1 MGYMQSDSGAP
12 DDRMAGVKSLVDE
25 GIRRMRRLEDVGE
38 FEAAIQEAQALIAS
52 IKSDAQGNA
61 PALTAIVTKEI
72 AGLER
77 RIRDR
82 DAALRSQKKEFVV
95 NIVLPFCVALPG
107 ILMNIAALIIKP
119 VMWQSTVMVARGG
132 FYKGVPA
139 HNTIIL
145 LIVFIIVYSLSFLE
159 MAGDFLGG
167 WASMKGSSTPSEGE
181 KKIAVWFL
189 RLLLLAVLYF
199 SAVANLKA

>member
-1 MGYMQSDSGAP
+1 MQSDSGAT

-52 IKSDAQGNA
+52 IKSDVQGNG
-61 PALTAIVTKEI
+61 PALVAMVTKEI

-77 RIRDR
+77 KIRDR
-82 DAALRSQKKEFVV
+82 NTALRSQKKYFVV

-119 VMWQSTVMVARGG
+119 AMWQSAVMVARGG

-145 LIVFIIVYSLSFLE
+145 LLVFMVVYSLSFLD

-167 WASMKGSSTPSEGE
+167 WASMRGSSTPSEGE

-189 RLLLLAVLYF
+189 RILLLAILYF
-199 SAVANLKA
+199 SALANLRP